1 MDFFTHF
8 LVPYIIL
15 FALKSK
21 NKLAGGFGGISI
33 DFDTFISWI
42 GLLIPSLFVFSHR
55 GITHSFIF
63 AAVTSTLFLYIIS
76 RKRINEF
83 IGNIIKRDISV
94 EFTFKTVGIA
104 YFGAIIHLFLDF
116 LTSRGIPLLYPF
128 TLERFSAEIYYY
140 IDITTA
146 VIALIVLSVLYLKLD
161 MKYKNL
167 KHKSVGGTENLRFT
181 SRTAMA
187 IFMIIL
193 ISFGGI
199 RAYEKINAIN
209 DNPVSENFTYIT
221 AYPTMDIF
229 TWTIVESDNTNS
241 TYHSFKYNTLN
252 KEQSDTKTVQSL
264 TVMGGSVQSAQE
276 AIDKANNLPE
286 VQNFKWDGYYP
297 CINASY
303 NGNVWELTY
312 FDVIDT
318 GYNNNNIKVF
328 IPQN

>member
-1 MDFFTHF
+1 
-8 LVPYIIL
+8 
-15 FALKSK
+15 
-21 NKLAGGFGGISI
+21 
-33 DFDTFISWI
+33 
-42 GLLIPSLFVFSHR
+42 
-55 GITHSFIF
+55 
-63 AAVTSTLFLYIIS
+63 
-76 RKRINEF
+76 
-83 IGNIIKRDISV
+83 V

-161 MKYKNL
+161 MKYKR
-167 KHKSVGGTENLRFT
+167 G
-181 SRTAMA
+181 AMA

-199 RAYEKINAIN
+199 RAYEKINAID

-229 TWTIVESDNTNS
+229 TWTIVESDNKNS

-318 GYNNNNIKVF
+318 GYHNNNIKVL
-328 IPQN
+328 ISQN

>member
-8 LVPYIIL
+8 LVPFIIL

-83 IGNIIKRDISV
+83 IGNIIKLDISV

-161 MKYKNL
+161 MKYK
-167 KHKSVGGTENLRFT
+167 KG
-181 SRTAMA
+181 AMA

-199 RAYEKINAIN
+199 RAYEKINAID

-229 TWTIVESDNTNS
+229 TWTIVESDNKNS

-318 GYNNNNIKVF
+318 GYHNNNIKVL
-328 IPQN
+328 ISQN

>member
-8 LVPYIIL
+8 LVPFIIL

-55 GITHSFIF
+55 GLTHSFIF

-94 EFTFKTVGIA
+94 EFTFKTVEIA
-104 YFGAIIHLFLDF
+104 YLGAIIHLFLDF
-116 LTSRGIPLLYPF
+116 LTSGGIPLLYPF
-128 TLERFSAEIYYY
+128 TLKRFSAEIYYY

-161 MKYKNL
+161 MKYK
-167 KHKSVGGTENLRFT
+167 KG
-181 SRTAMA
+181 AMA

-193 ISFGGI
+193 ISFGGV

-252 KEQSDTKTVQSL
+252 KEQSDAKTVQSL

-297 CINASY
+297 YINASY

-318 GYNNNNIKVF
+318 GYHDNNIKVF

>member
-8 LVPYIIL
+8 LVPFIIL

-83 IGNIIKRDISV
+83 IGNIIKLDISV

-161 MKYKNL
+161 MKYKR
-167 KHKSVGGTENLRFT
+167 G
-181 SRTAMA
+181 AMA

-199 RAYEKINAIN
+199 RAYEKINAID

-229 TWTIVESDNTNS
+229 TWTIVESDNKNS

-318 GYNNNNIKVF
+318 GYHNNNIKVL
-328 IPQN
+328 ISQN